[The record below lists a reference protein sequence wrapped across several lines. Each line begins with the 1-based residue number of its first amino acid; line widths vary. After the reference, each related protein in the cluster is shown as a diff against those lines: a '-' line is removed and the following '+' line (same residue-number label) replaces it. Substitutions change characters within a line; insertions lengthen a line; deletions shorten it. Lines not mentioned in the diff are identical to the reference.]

1 MLNINMIFNK
11 ALVVGVL
18 IKYVIS
24 RAIYTDERFN
34 NMMDFGAVFCSRN
47 IKSTAP
53 MIN

>member
-1 MLNINMIFNK
+1 MIFNK

-18 IKYVIS
+18 IKDVIR
-24 RAIYTDERFN
+24 RAIYTDEIFN